1 MQCTVEAL
9 DEYQCK
15 PRRNCSRGPGRSE
28 AEPTVRGP
36 FRVVVAGAGACAST
50 DQSTMPPSPAGRVSL
65 WLLVPP
71 TAQGSTCPL
80 GILQQQR
87 ERR

>member
-9 DEYQCK
+9 EEYQCK
-15 PRRNCSRGPGRSE
+15 PRRHCSRGPGRSE

-50 DQSTMPPSPAGRVSL
+50 RA
-65 WLLVPP
+65 
-71 TAQGSTCPL
+71 GSTYFRALGQKDSMGPL
-80 GILQQQR
+80 LD
-87 ERR
+87 